1 MITKELVDESINIHR
16 LVDYGDFDLAYQQS
30 VIFLEKLEKIKVK
43 GDNYF
48 IVLGNVAGGLVDIGQ
63 MSKHKKAAELGV
75 HDGRTTYVALGPKV
89 DLLLRKYSIGDMA
102 RVVTLQ
108 ACAAAMLE
116 EYLDEWQSR
125 PWYEQIIQWVLRLFA
140 PIL

>member
-63 MSKHKKAAELGV
+63 MSKHKKAAELGFKLM
-75 HDGRTTYVALGPKV
+75 DNNKEALGKV
-89 DLLLRKYSIGDMA
+89 RTS
-102 RVVTLQ
+102 
-108 ACAAAMLE
+108 
-116 EYLDEWQSR
+116 S
-125 PWYEQIIQWVLRLFA
+125 
-140 PIL
+140 

>member
-63 MSKHKKAAELGV
+63 MSKHKKAAELGFKLMDNNKEALALV
-75 HDGRTTYVALGPKV
+75 QGESHFYYNYANALSNKISVDNPGNDSNLLIVFYV
-89 DLLLRKYSIGDMA
+89 
-102 RVVTLQ
+102 
-108 ACAAAMLE
+108 
-116 EYLDEWQSR
+116 
-125 PWYEQIIQWVLRLFA
+125 QIMPDDFVMQLHRF
-140 PIL
+140 